1 MLKRSL
7 ASGLMALMALCTGAA
22 PSSAASLQV
31 APIRLSIPAPGS
43 ASKITLRNT
52 GQDQI
57 NAQVRIFKWTQVK
70 GKDTL
75 TETRDVVASPPIVKL
90 DAGKSNVIR
99 IVRTAKAQVQGEES
113 YRLIVDE
120 LPPAK
125 GATGLSI
132 KFVLRY
138 SIPVFFNSA
147 QQKGADLSWSVSTKG
162 GQTVLTAA
170 NTGDS
175 HLRISG
181 LSMTPAGGKTV
192 SFGQGLV
199 GYVLAKSTARFTLK
213 QALKGASTGS
223 TVEITAEGN
232 DGPVKAT
239 AEVRA
244 AN

>member
-1 MLKRSL
+1 MCRPPASIVHARVATGLPIVALDGLVVLGAEHAAFGLHHHQRFDL
-7 ASGLMALMALCTGAA
+7 A
-22 PSSAASLQV
+22 
-31 APIRLSIPAPGS
+31 
-43 ASKITLRNT
+43 
-52 GQDQI
+52 
-57 NAQVRIFKWTQVK
+57 
-70 GKDTL
+70 
-75 TETRDVVASPPIVKL
+75 PIVKL
-90 DAGKSNVIR
+90 DGGKSNVIR
-99 IVRTAKAQVQGEES
+99 IVRTAKAPVQGEES

-125 GATGLSI
+125 GGAGLSI

-213 QALKGASTGS
+213 QALKGARAGS
-223 TVEITAEGN
+223 TVEIMAEGN